1 MKKIIYV
8 VLLFLNFTSYGQQVF
23 EYEFDENITL
33 NVLEETETAEIA
45 NGKYIRGTFENE
57 VLIFLSSNKLKGKLG
72 EKNETNFSK
81 GFQGIKDGIL
91 KSTKGK
97 IIYEEN
103 IKLNNV
109 EISRSKIEFTLEGQN
124 KIIDTYAFLYK
135 EIIYTLQFMNNE
147 NEFDKLIE
155 FRKGILNSII
165 FK

>member
-1 MKKIIYV
+1 
-8 VLLFLNFTSYGQQVF
+8 
-23 EYEFDENITL
+23 
-33 NVLEETETAEIA
+33 
-45 NGKYIRGTFENE
+45 
-57 VLIFLSSNKLKGKLG
+57 
-72 EKNETNFSK
+72 
-81 GFQGIKDGIL
+81 
-91 KSTKGK
+91 
-97 IIYEEN
+97 
-103 IKLNNV
+103 V